1 MPLRCQPCEKC
12 DVSSSKSEAHDT
24 LRVRLAEEDR
34 AATQS
39 AICTE
44 NLMECGRAI
53 SQTSSP
59 TDRQTERQTD
69 GLIAILRRFLVGGG
83 VIAKFHYT
91 DPTRTRPDPHGP
103 ARTFIAAKLRWVRA
117 GPVGFV

>member
-12 DVSSSKSEAHDT
+12 DVSPTKSEAHDT

-44 NLMECGRAI
+44 NLMESGRAI
-53 SQTSSP
+53 SQTRSS
-59 TDRQTERQTD
+59 TDRQTD

-91 DPTRTRPDPHGP
+91 DPTRTRHGQSP
-103 ARTFIAAKLRWVRA
+103 RTLS
-117 GPVGFV
+117 GTS